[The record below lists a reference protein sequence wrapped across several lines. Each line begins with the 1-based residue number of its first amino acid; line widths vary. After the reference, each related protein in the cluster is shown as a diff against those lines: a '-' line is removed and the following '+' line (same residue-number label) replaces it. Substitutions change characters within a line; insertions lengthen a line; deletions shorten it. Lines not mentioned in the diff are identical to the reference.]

1 MSPLPANDAA
11 PPVSLADL
19 LTQAADLQ
27 RQIDAVE
34 AAQERFQ
41 RNVISSARA
50 LAEASLIRD
59 RFAVADG
66 PMFGAA
72 VQQLA
77 AETAAACAFPPD
89 QEEAS

>member
-11 PPVSLADL
+11 PPVTLADL
-19 LTQAADLQ
+19 LAQATDLQ

-34 AAQERFQ
+34 AA
-41 RNVISSARA
+41 RA
-50 LAEASLIRD
+50 VAIASRLRD
-59 RFAVADG
+59 RFAVAPG
-66 PMFGAA
+66 PIFGAA

-77 AETAAACAFPPD
+77 AETAAACAFPTD

>member
-1 MSPLPANDAA
+1 MSPLPANDDA
-11 PPVSLADL
+11 PEMS
-19 LTQAADLQ
+19 
-27 RQIDAVE
+27 
-34 AAQERFQ
+34 AAQA
-41 RNVISSARA
+41 VA
-50 LAEASLIRD
+50 LASRLRD

-89 QEEAS
+89 QEEA

>member
-1 MSPLPANDAA
+1 MSPLPHNDNAPELTAA
-11 PPVSLADL
+11 QALSLASRL
-19 LTQAADLQ
+19 
-27 RQIDAVE
+27 
-34 AAQERFQ
+34 
-41 RNVISSARA
+41 
-50 LAEASLIRD
+50 RD
-59 RFAVADG
+59 RIAVMDG

>member
-1 MSPLPANDAA
+1 MSPTPANDFA
-11 PPVSLADL
+11 PEVSLADL

-34 AAQERFQ
+34 AA
-41 RNVISSARA
+41 RA
-50 LAEASLIRD
+50 VAIASRLRD

-77 AETAAACAFPPD
+77 AETAAACAFPTD

>member
-1 MSPLPANDAA
+1 MSPLPANDDA
-11 PPVSLADL
+11 PEMS
-19 LTQAADLQ
+19 
-27 RQIDAVE
+27 
-34 AAQERFQ
+34 AAQA
-41 RNVISSARA
+41 VA
-50 LAEASLIRD
+50 LASRLRD

-77 AETAAACAFPPD
+77 AETAAACAFPTD

>member
-1 MSPLPANDAA
+1 MSPLPANDEA

-19 LTQAADLQ
+19 LTHAADLQ

-34 AAQERFQ
+34 AA
-41 RNVISSARA
+41 RA
-50 LAEASLIRD
+50 VAIASRLRD
-59 RFAVADG
+59 RFAVAPG

>member
-1 MSPLPANDAA
+1 MSPLSANDDAPELTAA
-11 PPVSLADL
+11 QALSLASRL
-19 LTQAADLQ
+19 
-27 RQIDAVE
+27 
-34 AAQERFQ
+34 
-41 RNVISSARA
+41 
-50 LAEASLIRD
+50 RD

-77 AETAAACAFPPD
+77 AETAAACAFPTA

>member
-1 MSPLPANDAA
+1 MSPLPANDDA
-11 PPVSLADL
+11 PE
-19 LTQAADLQ
+19 TT
-27 RQIDAVE
+27 
-34 AAQERFQ
+34 AAQ
-41 RNVISSARA
+41 A
-50 LAEASLIRD
+50 LAEASRLRD

-89 QEEAS
+89 QEEA

>member
-1 MSPLPANDAA
+1 VSPIPANDSA
-11 PPVSLADL
+11 PEVSLGDL
-19 LTQAADLQ
+19 LTQADDLQ

-34 AAQERFQ
+34 AA
-41 RNVISSARA
+41 RA
-50 LAEASLIRD
+50 VAIASRLRD

-77 AETAAACAFPPD
+77 AETGRACAFPTD

>member
-1 MSPLPANDAA
+1 MSPLPANDEA
-11 PPVSLADL
+11 PPVTLADL

-34 AAQERFQ
+34 AA
-41 RNVISSARA
+41 RA
-50 LAEASLIRD
+50 VAIASRLRD

-77 AETAAACAFPPD
+77 VETARAMRLPFDETGD
-89 QEEAS
+89 QANV

>member
-1 MSPLPANDAA
+1 MSPLPANDTGA
-11 PPVSLADL
+11 PVTLADL

-27 RQIDAVE
+27 RLIDAVE
-34 AAQERFQ
+34 AARA
-41 RNVISSARA
+41 VA
-50 LAEASLIRD
+50 LASRLRD

-66 PMFGAA
+66 PMFAAA

-77 AETAAACAFPPD
+77 AETAAACAFPAD

>member
-1 MSPLPANDAA
+1 MSPLPANDEA
-11 PPVSLADL
+11 PPVTLADL

-34 AAQERFQ
+34 AA
-41 RNVISSARA
+41 RA
-50 LAEASLIRD
+50 VAIASRLRD

-77 AETAAACAFPPD
+77 AETAAACAFPTD

>member
-1 MSPLPANDAA
+1 VSPLPANDEA
-11 PPVSLADL
+11 PEM
-19 LTQAADLQ
+19 T
-27 RQIDAVE
+27 
-34 AAQERFQ
+34 AAQA
-41 RNVISSARA
+41 VA
-50 LAEASLIRD
+50 LASRLRD

-77 AETAAACAFPPD
+77 AETAAACAFPTA

>member
-1 MSPLPANDAA
+1 MSPLPANDTGA
-11 PPVSLADL
+11 PVTLADL
-19 LTQAADLQ
+19 LTHAADLH

-34 AAQERFQ
+34 AA
-41 RNVISSARA
+41 RA
-50 LAEASLIRD
+50 VAIASRLRD

-77 AETAAACAFPPD
+77 AETGRACAFPPD
-89 QEEAS
+89 QEEA

>member
-1 MSPLPANDAA
+1 MSPLPANDDA
-11 PPVSLADL
+11 PEMS
-19 LTQAADLQ
+19 
-27 RQIDAVE
+27 
-34 AAQERFQ
+34 AAQA
-41 RNVISSARA
+41 VA
-50 LAEASLIRD
+50 LASRLRD

-77 AETAAACAFPPD
+77 AETAAACTFPPD

>member
-1 MSPLPANDAA
+1 MSPTPANDFA
-11 PPVSLADL
+11 PEVSLADL

-34 AAQERFQ
+34 AARA
-41 RNVISSARA
+41 VA
-50 LAEASLIRD
+50 LASRLRD

-77 AETAAACAFPPD
+77 AEINPNKDPD
-89 QEEAS
+89 Q

>member
-1 MSPLPANDAA
+1 MSPLPANDEA
-11 PPVSLADL
+11 PPVTLADL

-34 AAQERFQ
+34 AA
-41 RNVISSARA
+41 RA
-50 LAEASLIRD
+50 VAIASRLRD
-59 RFAVADG
+59 RFAVAAG

-77 AETAAACAFPPD
+77 AETAAACAFPPPE
-89 QEEAS
+89 EEA